1 MIMEGW
7 TNKLA
12 LGTDGP
18 TSGVAVWV
26 GATGWGGGAARER
39 NTLARHGKHRLGPL
53 SVLSTERPLL
63 QLESALWRAVSEGR
77 ACSFFLRPGHTN

>member
-18 TSGVAVWV
+18 TSGVALWV
-26 GATGWGGGAARER
+26 GATRWGAAAAKER
-39 NTLARHGKHRLGPL
+39 NTLARGEKHRLGGL
-53 SVLSTERPLL
+53 SVLSTERPLQ
-63 QLESALWRAVSEGR
+63 QLESALGELRAR
-77 ACSFFLRPGHTN
+77 AGLALSF

>member
-26 GATGWGGGAARER
+26 GATGWGAAASRER
-39 NTLARHGKHRLGPL
+39 NTLARREKHRLGPL
-53 SVLSTERPLL
+53 SILSTERPLL
-63 QLESALWRAVSEGR
+63 QLESALGELRVRAGPVL
-77 ACSFFLRPGHTN
+77 SF

>member
-26 GATGWGGGAARER
+26 GATGWGAVAAKEQ
-39 NTLARHGKHRLGPL
+39 NTLARREKHRLGPL
-53 SVLSTERPLL
+53 SVLEY
-63 QLESALWRAVSEGR
+63 
-77 ACSFFLRPGHTN
+77 